1 MIKGLLSSR
10 TLTIWTG
17 TKIFGYASGSTTTLT
32 DHTTSTSL
40 TKTGAEW
47 LEYIE
52 TKTGWQVNPRINE
65 FNIFQ
70 EDSNTPNRFKI
81 YNQSLATLLG
91 FVKDTLYS
99 KDANNEIVS
108 TYWGAFKLV
117 LDGSKTDKWTQKV
130 NFKEK
135 KSNRKI
141 DSQFL
146 VGIGPVSDYIE
157 TYDNSSFTFESRLIH
172 QSREVSL
179 KQFINYNY
187 VSGVGQTVTQVN
199 IPQLALT
206 TKTLKF
212 GLLDTHFIKD
222 ESNLPLYCKFSV
234 IVQEV

>member
-10 TLTIWTG
+10 TLTISNG
-17 TKIFGYASGSTTTLT
+17 TKIFGYASDSSTTLI
-32 DHTTSTSL
+32 DYTTSASL
-40 TKTGAEW
+40 TKTGVEW
-47 LEYIE
+47 LAFIE
-52 TKTGWQVNPRINE
+52 TITSWQVSPTINE
-65 FNIFQ
+65 FNIFK
-70 EDSNTPNRFKI
+70 EDSATPNRFKI
-81 YNQSLATLLG
+81 YDQGLATLLG
-91 FVKDTLYS
+91 FIKDTLYS

-135 KSNRKI
+135 KPNRKV

-146 VGIGPVSDYIE
+146 VGIGPVSDYIKI
-157 TYDNSSFTFESRLIH
+157 YDNSSFTFESRLVH
-172 QSREVSL
+172 QSREVNL
-179 KQFINYNY
+179 KQFIDYNY